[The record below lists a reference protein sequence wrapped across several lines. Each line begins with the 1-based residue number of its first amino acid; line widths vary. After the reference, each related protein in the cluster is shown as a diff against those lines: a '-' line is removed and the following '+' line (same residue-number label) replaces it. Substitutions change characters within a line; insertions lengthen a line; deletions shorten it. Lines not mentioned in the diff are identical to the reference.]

1 LRGRA
6 RRLRRPRRGARGR
19 RGRGHLSPLLGARDG
34 RGRGRARLR
43 ARACAPGDG
52 GGLVDGHRGRA
63 RSRSRGHPVG
73 GPRGAPARSAP
84 ARRAPGARR
93 GARRRP
99 GVSARASHGRGAER
113 RRLAGRPG
121 RPLRGRAPAVGA
133 MPAPYR
139 GVLFDLFGTLV
150 GFDAGRLPE
159 LEVDGVRHRTTVG
172 GLGPALAEWVPGVSR
187 ADFARALLAVSDEL
201 ARARAVD
208 HVEWPSRER
217 FRRALAR
224 VGCAPGALSE
234 AAVDLSRAH
243 MAFIAAATVLPPAHA
258 ELLAAL
264 RPRYRLGLVSNFDD
278 TGTAYGILVR
288 HGIARWF
295 DTVVI
300 SEGLGLRKPHP
311 AVARAGLRGLGLAAG
326 EALLV
331 GDTYGEDVAGARA
344 AGLDA
349 AWIDARGQG
358 VPEGAA
364 PPRYVLRALPAL
376 AALL

>member
-1 LRGRA
+1 
-6 RRLRRPRRGARGR
+6 
-19 RGRGHLSPLLGARDG
+19 
-34 RGRGRARLR
+34 
-43 ARACAPGDG
+43 
-52 GGLVDGHRGRA
+52 
-63 RSRSRGHPVG
+63 
-73 GPRGAPARSAP
+73 
-84 ARRAPGARR
+84 
-93 GARRRP
+93 
-99 GVSARASHGRGAER
+99 
-113 RRLAGRPG
+113 
-121 RPLRGRAPAVGA
+121 

-243 MAFIAAATVLPPAHA
+243 MALIAAATVLPPAHA

-264 RPRYRLGLVSNFDD
+264 CPRYRLGLVSNFDD

-364 PPRYVLRALPAL
+364 PPRYVLRALPEL